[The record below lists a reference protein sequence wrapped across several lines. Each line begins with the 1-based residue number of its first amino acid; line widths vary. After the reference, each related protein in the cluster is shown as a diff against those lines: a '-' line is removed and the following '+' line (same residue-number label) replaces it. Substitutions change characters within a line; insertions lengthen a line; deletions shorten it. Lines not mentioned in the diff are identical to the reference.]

1 MDRIKI
7 KSTDQ
12 STGVV
17 VVTGQNPGD
26 ALSRFVNVYCRKYQ
40 ISKEAILNG

>member
-7 KSTDQ
+7 KSSDQ
-12 STGVV
+12 SGAVV
-17 VVTGQNPGD
+17 VVQGRDPGD
-26 ALSRFVNVYCRKYQ
+26 AISRFLNVYCRKYQ